1 MKIGLI
7 GYQGIGKMHSHGFKN
22 VCTFFDLDV
31 TPEMQVICGRNEQL
45 VIKAAK
51 QYGWDEWSTDWR
63 EVVGRP
69 DIDLIDIC
77 TPPYLHAEIAIEA
90 AKAGKHI
97 ICEKPLANSLHEAL
111 GMVKAVKEHGV
122 KHMTAFNFR
131 CVPAIR
137 LAKSFIQSGELGEI
151 YQWRGQWFSDLI
163 DQSIPASWHFQKDK
177 AGSGALG
184 DIGSHLIDLSHY
196 LVGHI
201 DEICAVS
208 STFISER
215 MQENRPAKKVHVDS
229 DDAVQFIARFENGA
243 TGVFEAT
250 RCAGGHRDEF
260 IIEIN
265 GSKGSLYFNSN
276 KYNELSIYNAE
287 ENKKTQGIKT
297 IFVGNQEHPY
307 GESICP
313 YGEILGRSDIF
324 ILQTFE
330 FFKAIQSGIKP
341 HPGFYEGAQCQAVVD
356 AVINSASS
364 KQWIAPDYKSIERL

>member
-22 VCTFFDLDV
+22 VQTFFDLDV
-31 TPEMQVICGRNEQL
+31 TPEMQVICGRNEKA
-45 VIKAAK
+45 VKKAAE
-51 QYGWDEWSTDWR
+51 QYGWNEWSTDWR
-63 EVVGRP
+63 DVVRRP

-77 TPPYLHAEIAIEA
+77 TPPYLHAEITIEA

-111 GMVKAVKEHGV
+111 DMISAVKEHGV
-122 KHMTAFNFR
+122 KHMTAFSFR
-131 CVPAIR
+131 CVPAIK
-137 LAKSFIQSGELGEI
+137 LAYDFIRSGELGEI
-151 YQWRGQWFSDLI
+151 YHWRGQWLSDFI
-163 DQSIPASWHFQKDK
+163 DPSIPASWHFQKDK

-196 LVGHI
+196 LVGNI
-201 DEICAVS
+201 DEVCAVS

-215 MQENRPAKKVHVDS
+215 IQENMPDKKVHVDI

-243 TGVFEAT
+243 TGIFEAT
-250 RCAGGHRDEF
+250 RCAGGCRDEF

-265 GSKGSLYFNSN
+265 GSKGTLCFNSN
-276 KYNELSIYNAE
+276 RYNELCLYYAK
-287 ENKKTQGIKT
+287 ENIKTRGKRT

-313 YGEILGRSDIF
+313 YGEVIGRSDVF
-324 ILQTFE
+324 ILQAFE
-330 FFKAIQSGIKP
+330 FFNAIQNDMKP
-341 HPGFYEGAQCQAVVD
+341 QPGFYEGAQCQAVVD

-364 KQWIAPDYKSIERL
+364 KQWINPDYESINSL